1 MSSTLPPF
9 SDLNATWTFIQP
21 GLEYILGAHGEQGV
35 TATVYMNCYTAVY
48 NYCVNKSR
56 RGTTPVSISN
66 NSDNNSYSLAGA
78 EIYKKLEEYLTEFI
92 KNLKRLPNE
101 SFLEFYVRKW
111 TRFTIGAVYMNNV
124 FDYMNRYWVQKE
136 FKIIN

>member
-48 NYCVNKSR
+48 S
-56 RGTTPVSISN
+56 VSTNQDVEQPRFLFPIIPIII
-66 NSDNNSYSLAGA
+66 L
-78 EIYKKLEEYLTEFI
+78 IHLLVLRFI
-92 KNLKRLPNE
+92 KIRRIFN
-101 SFLEFYVRKW
+101 
-111 TRFTIGAVYMNNV
+111 
-124 FDYMNRYWVQKE
+124 
-136 FKIIN
+136 